1 MLLNLCIIS
10 FAITLVYLATAERIA
25 THIRFLI
32 MQGLLLFAI
41 ALIELKHI
49 NLANLGFILAE
60 TLIFK
65 ALIIPYYLKQIVERN
80 KIAKTINTTIPTF
93 YTLIMVSLAII
104 LFFIFSSAL
113 PSNQLKIKYFTVS
126 ISAIFTGFVLIM
138 THREVISHLIGYLI
152 IENGIFL
159 LSVAIGSEMPMMVN
173 TGILLDILISV
184 VVLGA
189 FVNRIGRK
197 FTEMETTKLSELK
210 D

>member
-10 FAITLVYLATAERIA
+10 FTITLVYLATAERIA
-25 THIRFLI
+25 THISFLI
-32 MQGLLLFAI
+32 LQGLLLFVI

-49 NLANLGFILAE
+49 DLTNLGFILAE

-65 ALIIPYYLKQIVERN
+65 ALVIPYYLKQIVERN

-93 YTLIMVSLAII
+93 YILIMVSLAII
-104 LFFIFSSAL
+104 LFFIFSSFL
-113 PSNQLKIKYFTVS
+113 PSTHLKIKYFTVS

-159 LSVAIGSEMPMMVN
+159 LSVAIGGEMPMMVN